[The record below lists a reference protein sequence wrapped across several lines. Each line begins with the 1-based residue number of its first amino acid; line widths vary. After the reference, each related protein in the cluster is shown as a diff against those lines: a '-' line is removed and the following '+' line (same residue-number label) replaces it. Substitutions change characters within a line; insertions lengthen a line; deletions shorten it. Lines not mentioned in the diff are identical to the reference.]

1 MINAPRPLDGV
12 RVVEFSHMVMGPT
25 CGLILADL
33 GADVVKVEPAPRGDN
48 TRYLPG
54 SGSGIFGTYNR
65 NKRSVSVNLK
75 SAEGLEF
82 ASRLVQESDVL
93 IENFSAGVLDRL
105 GLGYDAMQKV
115 NPRLVYCALKGFLS
129 GPYEQRVALDEV
141 VQMMGGLAYMTGP
154 EGRPLRA
161 GASVNDVM
169 GGLFGVVAIQAALWE
184 RQHTGKGTFVRSG
197 LFENNM
203 FLVAQHMLQYRQ
215 TGVPA
220 VPMPERRSAWAVYD
234 VFETA
239 DDENIFIGVVS
250 DKQWAQFCNAFE
262 LHDLLQDEELHSNA
276 QRVAQRDSFMPRLRE
291 MFKGQGLLQT
301 VTICE
306 RVGLPFAP
314 ILRPDQLF
322 DDPHVNHKGAT
333 VEVTLSNGV
342 RTQVPTLPFEYGGTR
357 LGLYRDLPQIGEHND
372 AVARELGY
380 SDEALERLRPSLG
393 TATNDEMET

>member
-1 MINAPRPLDGV
+1 MTNAPRPLDGV

-25 CGLILADL
+25 CGLVLADL
-33 GADVVKVEPAPRGDN
+33 GADVVKVEPAPRGDK

-54 SGSGIFGTYNR
+54 SGSGFFGTYNR

-154 EGRPLRA
+154 EGRPLRV

-220 VPMPERRSAWAVYD
+220 VPMPERKSAWAVYD

-262 LHDLLQDEELHSNA
+262 LHDLLQDEELHSNV

-291 MFKGQGLLQT
+291 MFKGQDLLQT

-380 SDEALERLRPSLG
+380 SDEALERLRPSL
-393 TATNDEMET
+393 DR

>member
-1 MINAPRPLDGV
+1 
-12 RVVEFSHMVMGPT
+12 MVMGPT
-25 CGLILADL
+25 CGLVLADL
-33 GADVVKVEPAPRGDN
+33 GADVVKVEPAPRGDK

-54 SGSGIFGTYNR
+54 SGSGFFGTYNR

-154 EGRPLRA
+154 EGRPLRV

-220 VPMPERRSAWAVYD
+220 VPMPERKSAWAVYD

-262 LHDLLQDEELHSNA
+262 LHDLLQDEELHSNV

-291 MFKGQGLLQT
+291 MFKGQDLLQT

-380 SDEALERLRPSLG
+380 SDEALERLRPSL
-393 TATNDEMET
+393 DR

>member
-1 MINAPRPLDGV
+1 MTNAPRPLDGV

-25 CGLILADL
+25 CGLVLADL
-33 GADVVKVEPAPRGDN
+33 GADVVKVEPAPRGDK

-54 SGSGIFGTYNR
+54 SGSGFFGTYNR

-220 VPMPERRSAWAVYD
+220 VPMPERKSAWAVYD

-262 LHDLLQDEELHSNA
+262 LARSASRRRATQ
-276 QRVAQRDSFMPRLRE
+276 QRAAGGAARFIHAAPARNVQR
-291 MFKGQGLLQT
+291 
-301 VTICE
+301 
-306 RVGLPFAP
+306 A
-314 ILRPDQLF
+314 
-322 DDPHVNHKGAT
+322 
-333 VEVTLSNGV
+333 
-342 RTQVPTLPFEYGGTR
+342 
-357 LGLYRDLPQIGEHND
+357 
-372 AVARELGY
+372 
-380 SDEALERLRPSLG
+380 RPSANSYNL
-393 TATNDEMET
+393 

>member
-1 MINAPRPLDGV
+1 
-12 RVVEFSHMVMGPT
+12 MGPT
-25 CGLILADL
+25 CGLVLADL

-82 ASRLVQESDVL
+82 ASRLVRESDVL

-154 EGRPLRA
+154 EGRPLRV

-220 VPMPERRSAWAVYD
+220 VPMPERKSAWAVYD